1 MRRYAV
7 PIAFLALAACPAPRQ
22 PVPPPA
28 PAPVQAGPP
37 APPAI
42 VQSQSV
48 WTRDAG
54 LQLRGEAGAVVLP
67 FVFMRL
73 EVLRADTTELMVRCV
88 HCPGGPSGW
97 LARESVVHVPPDVAS
112 AAEMELADFALAVRD
127 AASRRDVPALRRAM
141 SRDFVHTLG
150 PIDPGILETLAEWER
165 EGYRSVDRL
174 PFLLDRGIASVAG
187 TAIWAAPPEYA
198 SDLRYN
204 GLRAG
209 FRRGR
214 EGWEWVFLVSGG
226 M

>member
-1 MRRYAV
+1 MRRFAV
-7 PIAFLALAACPAPRQ
+7 PIACLVLAACPAPQR
-22 PVPPPA
+22 PAPPPA
-28 PAPVQAGPP
+28 PVPVRAGPA

-54 LQLRGEAGAVVLP
+54 LVLRGEGGAATLP

-73 EVLRADTTELMVRCV
+73 EVLRADTTELLVRCV
-88 HCPGGPSGW
+88 HCPGAPIGW
-97 LARESVVHVPPDVAS
+97 LARGSVVHVPPDVS
-112 AAEMELADFALAVRD
+112 TAAEMELADFALAVRD

-150 PIDPGILETLAEWER
+150 PIDPGILETLAQWER